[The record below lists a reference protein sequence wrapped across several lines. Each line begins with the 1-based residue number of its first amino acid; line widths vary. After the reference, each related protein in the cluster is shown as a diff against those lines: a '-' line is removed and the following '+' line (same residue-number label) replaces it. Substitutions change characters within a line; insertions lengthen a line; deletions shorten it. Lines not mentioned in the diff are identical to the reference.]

1 MRRTF
6 TFLIIATIFL
16 GILSFTGC
24 KKEEGLFD
32 IDDLH
37 AEAYRNLIEN
47 NSYLYCICSIYSG
60 NLISGKIV
68 DWTFRIYDADNEL
81 LLDINDANQD
91 SLGYEITVE
100 KSPIQSYFSGKASF
114 YTTDPVQGD
123 IFNGKEPKKVIFRG
137 TVEDQ
142 NGYTFDFAEVGPV
155 NFQETK

>member
-1 MRRTF
+1 MRRIF
-6 TFLIIATIFL
+6 TFLIISTIFL

-24 KKEEGLFD
+24 KKEEGLFA

-47 NSYLYCICSIYSG
+47 NSYLYCICSIYTG
-60 NLISGKIV
+60 NFISGKIV
-68 DWTFRIYDADNEL
+68 DWTFRIYDADDEMIM
-81 LLDINDANQD
+81 DINDNNQD

-100 KSPIQSYFSGKASF
+100 KSIIQSYFSGKASF

-137 TVEDQ
+137 TVEDM
-142 NGYTFDFAEVGPV
+142 NGYRFDFAEVGPV